1 MLQSIS
7 FKIAGEAGAG
17 VMTTGQSLATLVSNL
32 GYSVFGYA
40 EYPSLIRGGH
50 NTYQVTFSKETVR
63 SPKDTIDVLV
73 ALNLN
78 GIKLHLN
85 ELTTKSTV
93 IYDSTMFSEDEL
105 DLPTRIKRIDLPMRK
120 IATDNN
126 ADSLL
131 ANNAALGAAVA
142 ALGLPFVELE
152 NVISR
157 SFASKGTNIIVQNVK
172 VAKDGFD
179 FVITKFPQITQS
191 PKISRKNQLLISGN
205 EAIALGALAAGCK
218 FFSGYPMTPTS
229 ALMHFLAKNGPKHDM
244 VVKHTEDEISAVN
257 MAIGASFTGV
267 RSMTAT
273 SGGGFALMSEGVSLA
288 GITETPLVVVEGQ
301 RPGPATGMPTW
312 TAQEDLEFVLSAG
325 HGEFPRII
333 LSPGDISEC
342 FWLTVEAFNLA
353 DIYQTPVII
362 LVDKM
367 VLESHST
374 VEIFDLTKIPIDR
387 GKLITN
393 PGKEVK
399 TYHRYQ
405 LTASGISPR
414 AIPGM
419 RGHVF
424 AANSDEHDEAG
435 QSTEDGKLRIQMTQK
450 RFKKLSLLT
459 SKTQPFRPI
468 NPQKGKLKI
477 ISFGSNKGA
486 ILDALELV
494 GDKSNY
500 SFLSMDKLNPINI
513 KSLTNYLKDG
523 KNTIVVEN
531 NYTGQLESYLTK
543 LTGVQPKYRIRRFDG
558 RPFLARDLAKIFE
571 KTIKKI

>member
-85 ELTTKSTV
+85 ELTAKSTV

-362 LVDKM
+362 LADKM

-468 NPQKGKLKI
+468 NPQKGRLKI
-477 ISFGSNKGA
+477 ISFGSNKGV

>member
-1 MLQSIS
+1 MLNSIS

-32 GYSVFGYA
+32 GYNVFGYA

-50 NTYQVTFSKETVR
+50 NTYQVTYSRDAVR
-63 SPKDTIDVLV
+63 SPKDTTDVLV
-73 ALNLN
+73 ALNLS
-78 GIKLHLN
+78 GIKLHQQ
-85 ELTTKSTV
+85 ELTAKSTV
-93 IYDSTMFSEDEL
+93 IYDSSMFSEDEL
-105 DLPTRIKRIDLPMRK
+105 NLPSKIRKIDLPMRK
-120 IATDNN
+120 IASDNN
-126 ADSLL
+126 VDSLL

-142 ALGLPFVELE
+142 ALGLPFTELE

-179 FVITKFPQITQS
+179 FVMAKHPNIHSST
-191 PKISRKNQLLISGN
+191 KISRKDQLLISGN

-218 FFSGYPMTPTS
+218 FFAGYPMTPTS
-229 ALMHFLAKNGPKHDM
+229 ALMHFLAKNGPRHDM
-244 VVKHTEDEISAVN
+244 VIKHTEDEISAVN

-288 GITETPLVVVEGQ
+288 GITETPIVIVEGQ

-325 HGEFPRII
+325 HGEFPRIV

-342 FWLTVEAFNLA
+342 FWLTIEAFNLA

-362 LVDKM
+362 LADKM

-374 VEIFDLTKIPIDR
+374 VEIFDLSKITIDR
-387 GKLITN
+387 GRLITN
-393 PGKEVK
+393 PDKHIK

-405 LTASGISPR
+405 LTANGVSPR

-419 RGHVF
+419 RGYVF
-424 AANSDEHDEAG
+424 AANSDEHDESG
-435 QSTEDGKLRIQMTQK
+435 QSTEDDKLRNQMTQK

-459 SKTQPFRPI
+459 SKTPPFRSI

-477 ISFGSNKGA
+477 ISFGSNKGV
-486 ILDALELV
+486 ILDALEMV
-494 GDKSNY
+494 SDKSQY
-500 SFLSMDKLNPINI
+500 SFLSMDRINPVNI
-513 KSLTNYLKDG
+513 KSLVNYLKDG
-523 KNTIVVEN
+523 QNVIIIEN
-531 NYTGQLESYLTK
+531 NYTGQLENYLTK
-543 LTGVQPKYRIRRFDG
+543 LTGIQPKFRARRFDG
-558 RPFLARDLAKIFE
+558 RPFLAKDLAKTFE

>member
-85 ELTTKSTV
+85 ELTAKSTV

-362 LVDKM
+362 LADKM